1 MTVFCTFRLAEKSY
15 DHLLDKIFLH
25 RENAIQEL
33 YKEQRKLILDNPRRT
48 AIGEM
53 DVVVDEE
60 KMMCYTVYDYKNG
73 EGKKANTEF
82 PEMMIKEIPL
92 EDTVNEA

>member
-1 MTVFCTFRLAEKSY
+1 
-15 DHLLDKIFLH
+15 
-25 RENAIQEL
+25 
-33 YKEQRKLILDNPRRT
+33 
-48 AIGEM
+48 M

-73 EGKKANTEF
+73 EEKKANTEF

-92 EDTVNEA
+92 EDTVNET

>member
-1 MTVFCTFRLAEKSY
+1 
-15 DHLLDKIFLH
+15 
-25 RENAIQEL
+25 
-33 YKEQRKLILDNPRRT
+33 
-48 AIGEM
+48 M

-73 EGKKANTEF
+73 EEKKSNTEF

-92 EDTVNEA
+92 EDTINET

>member
-33 YKEQRKLILDNPRRT
+33 YKEQRKIIAKNPRRT
-48 AIGEM
+48 AICEM
-53 DVVVDEE
+53 EAVVDEE
-60 KMMCYTVYDYKNG
+60 KMMCYTVYNYKNG
-73 EGKKANTEF
+73 EKKSNTEF
-82 PEMMIKEIPL
+82 PDMMIKEIPL
-92 EDTVNEA
+92 EDTINET